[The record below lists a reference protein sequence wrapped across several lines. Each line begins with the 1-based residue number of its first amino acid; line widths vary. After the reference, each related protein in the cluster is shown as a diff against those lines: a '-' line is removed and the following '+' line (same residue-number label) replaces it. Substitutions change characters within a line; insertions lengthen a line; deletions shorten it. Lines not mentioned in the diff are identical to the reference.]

1 MGFTTIQWDVDPRDW
16 ARPGTNAIYQNVIDN
31 TRPGAIV
38 IQHDGGGDRSQTLAA
53 LPHESTPSAPG
64 ATSSSRS
71 RSCSANS
78 SYTGSRKRT
87 GSRRRPTR
95 QPVAPSLVTPPYP
108 PGPAESD

>member
-53 LPHESTPSAPG
+53 LPHEIDTLRARG
-64 ATSSSRS
+64 
-71 RSCSANS
+71 
-78 SYTGSRKRT
+78 Y
-87 GSRRRPTR
+87 
-95 QPVAPSLVTPPYP
+95 QFVTITQLLGQQLLYR
-108 PGPAESD
+108 